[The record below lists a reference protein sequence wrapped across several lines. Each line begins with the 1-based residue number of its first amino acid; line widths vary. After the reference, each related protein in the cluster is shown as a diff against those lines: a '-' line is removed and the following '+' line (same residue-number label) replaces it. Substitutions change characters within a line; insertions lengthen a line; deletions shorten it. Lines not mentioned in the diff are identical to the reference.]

1 MFLGSTSFNGDLSK
15 WDASSVN
22 DMDDMFFGAKTFKRK
37 LCTAAWIHSKA
48 SKDGMFEGSS
58 GSISSRV
65 CSTTRRAF
73 SPQSRGE
80 LKSAVSEC
88 LESDG
93 DDGQYGPIGEWD
105 VSRVTNMRRMFSSA
119 GHFTG
124 DISKWDASRVNDMS
138 HMFFSAES
146 FKSDL
151 SQWDV
156 LRVVDMSHMFSSAAS
171 FDGDVSNWNVSSLED
186 MSCMF
191 WGATSFNG
199 DLSKCVIASDV
210 VFVYM
215 CA

>member
-1 MFLGSTSFNGDLSK
+1 MYASKFQQNTTVLKVHTVQSRRGTHRVSPTWAACLLVPNSSMPTCRDGMCRGLRTCVMFLGSTSFNGDLSK

-73 SPQSRGE
+73 SSQSRGE
-80 LKSAVSEC
+80 LKSAVSEY

-105 VSRVTNMRRMFSSA
+105 VSRVTRHRYDSYVCFCGVVWSR
-119 GHFTG
+119 HF
-124 DISKWDASRVNDMS
+124 
-138 HMFFSAES
+138 
-146 FKSDL
+146 
-151 SQWDV
+151 
-156 LRVVDMSHMFSSAAS
+156 
-171 FDGDVSNWNVSSLED
+171 
-186 MSCMF
+186 
-191 WGATSFNG
+191 
-199 DLSKCVIASDV
+199 
-210 VFVYM
+210 
-215 CA
+215 